1 MCGCPVHHLF
11 DQEMEGDQVCTCVY
25 GISGSGPQGSGDM
38 EAGLSLNM
46 FQFINETLCALCMAI
61 LWDKEEISCIKH
73 PWYSNGDVEASHILS

>member
-1 MCGCPVHHLF
+1 
-11 DQEMEGDQVCTCVY
+11 
-25 GISGSGPQGSGDM
+25 M